1 MFRCICLCILYID
14 TYIYTPTCI
23 YTPNYVLSSLWQGY
37 DYVMLYHISANWTN
51 NFQMSGCLLAS
62 PYPFSK
68 VDHHQDISWKK
79 RWLEENSTI
88 YCQENLFW
96 FVIQIR
102 LSCKFYQDVFF
113 YSMKASYWQD
123 LSGYASS
130 FLFACFC
137 FWLFACLFKFA
148 EIRLYH
154 QRWFYYPL
162 RVGLIQFFF
171 SLLNK
176 QNLFKTSTASL

>member
-1 MFRCICLCILYID
+1 MSPSITVSFFQSW
-14 TYIYTPTCI
+14 
-23 YTPNYVLSSLWQGY
+23 SSPRY
-37 DYVMLYHISANWTN
+37 
-51 NFQMSGCLLAS
+51 LL
-62 PYPFSK
+62 
-68 VDHHQDISWKK
+68 KK

-171 SLLNK
+171 HCSTNKTFLKQALLPYSNLWYLMPSSSLFNVSA
-176 QNLFKTSTASL
+176 F